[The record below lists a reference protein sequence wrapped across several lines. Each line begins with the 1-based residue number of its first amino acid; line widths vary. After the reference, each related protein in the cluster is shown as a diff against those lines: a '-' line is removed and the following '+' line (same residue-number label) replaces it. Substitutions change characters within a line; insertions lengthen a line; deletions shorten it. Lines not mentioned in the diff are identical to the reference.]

1 MSLRI
6 ELNSAEKS
14 LAINLA
20 IARNENARSKG
31 KPNFKLGKQADWLT
45 DLEGIVGEIAACRYF
60 KVYPDTETNLTVLP
74 GFDLMTW
81 KGSRVDVKTTKY
93 RSGKLLATLKK
104 DAKACDIYV
113 LVVGEFPSYE
123 LVGYATS
130 GELIQEKN
138 ITDLGHGKGYALSQN
153 DLRRFT

>member
-1 MSLRI
+1 LRI

-45 DLEGIVGEIAACRYF
+45 DLEGIAGEIAACRYF

-93 RSGKLLATLKK
+93 RNGKLLATLKK
-104 DAKACDIYV
+104 DVNACDIYV
-113 LVVGEFPSYE
+113 LVVGEFPTYE

-138 ITDLGHGKGYALSQN
+138 IMDLGHGKGYALSQD